1 MVDNEVMVIARFSR
15 ILLLLA
21 GGLAL
26 RSACRQDIYESQ
38 RQAMIEELRD
48 ALIRTNRTNRI
59 RASTSNAVETLNS
72 LSSRRVS
79 RWRGC
84 AEPNVVSSAYFVS
97 VVAVRFGSIA
107 AAQISLDIS
116 IRVAGIGVKRTVP
129 NWSI

>member
-1 MVDNEVMVIARFSR
+1 MARFSR

-21 GGLAL
+21 GDLAL
-26 RSACRQDIYESQ
+26 SSACRQDIYESQ

-84 AEPNVVSSAYFVS
+84 AQPNVVSSAYFVS
-97 VVAVRFGSIA
+97 VVAVRFGSLAVIRCDSTPMA
-107 AAQISLDIS
+107 ASGWKPV
-116 IRVAGIGVKRTVP
+116 IRCGSSTARF
-129 NWSI
+129 

>member
-1 MVDNEVMVIARFSR
+1 MVDNEVMVMARFSR

-72 LSSRRVS
+72 LSGRRVS

-97 VVAVRFGSIA
+97 VVAVRFGSLAALQGKSSPMSGLERIA
-107 AAQISLDIS
+107 DIRLDS
-116 IRVAGIGVKRTVP
+116 I
-129 NWSI
+129 